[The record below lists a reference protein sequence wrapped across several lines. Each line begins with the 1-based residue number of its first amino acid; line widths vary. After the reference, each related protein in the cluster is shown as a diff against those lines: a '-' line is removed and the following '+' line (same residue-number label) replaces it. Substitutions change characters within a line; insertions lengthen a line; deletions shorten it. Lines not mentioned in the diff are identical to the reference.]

1 MNYLGYCEWSDEMDL
16 VRYKQYLKQ
25 YIVEALQQSDGST
38 RGIAEHLSMIQIK
51 GLLVMHRE
59 EKKRALAD
67 ARQAFDE
74 HRHWPLEIIL
84 KHLGVVL
91 D

>member
-1 MNYLGYCEWSDEMDL
+1 MDRE
-16 VRYKQYLKQ
+16 RYQQYLKQ
-25 YIVEALQQSDGST
+25 YVAEAIQQSDGST

-51 GLLVMHRE
+51 GPLVLHRE
-59 EKKRALAD
+59 EKRRALAD

-74 HRHWPLEIIL
+74 HRHWPLEIVL
-84 KHLGVVL
+84 KHLGVAL